1 MANPEAP
8 KIRDTKLGEWM
19 RKNAPEVLE
28 KVGDVLPDSGA
39 LGIVKNL
46 LGSNPE
52 AQKLINELEKG
63 SQEAVTRRW
72 EADMGSDTKLA
83 KMVRPMALISLL
95 GVYLV
100 LVLLD
105 SAAGIAFEVRES
117 YIQLLETLSLTAFG
131 AYFAGRTIEK
141 ARK

>member
-8 KIRDTKLGEWM
+8 KIRETKLGEWM

-95 GVYLV
+95 GLYLV